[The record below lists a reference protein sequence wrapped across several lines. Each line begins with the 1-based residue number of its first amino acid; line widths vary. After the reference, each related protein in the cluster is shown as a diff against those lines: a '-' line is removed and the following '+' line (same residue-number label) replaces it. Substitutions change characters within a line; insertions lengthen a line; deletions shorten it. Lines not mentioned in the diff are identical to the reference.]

1 MYIKDLEMESMTLPK
16 LKYKMSI
23 YLKDKI
29 VDELGKYSK
38 LLFKLLIPW
47 FHI

>member
-1 MYIKDLEMESMTLPK
+1 MYIKDQEMESMMLPK
-16 LKYKMSI
+16 LDYKMSI

-29 VDELGKYSK
+29 VHELGKYSK
-38 LLFKLLIPW
+38 LLIKLFIPW

>member
-1 MYIKDLEMESMTLPK
+1 MYIKDWEMESMTLPN
-16 LKYKMSI
+16 LEYKMSI

-38 LLFKLLIPW
+38 LLFKLLIQW